1 MKKTFGRKLAFLFV
15 ATLLAAGTFTSC
27 ADNEEETANTPAD
40 SLAKPTG
47 TDPFTTGWYKANIT
61 DSEGHNYDMY
71 YIFDTAERTVDVQE
85 KKEPF
90 DKMKYTYTA
99 NTVTMAL
106 YKVTVPDI
114 DAWVSFQ
121 LSDDDSKYPTEWK
134 FVDKSEFISF
144 VEEVSKKLIPLI
156 EQQLQ
161 DTTLS
166 DKTRREYLEET
177 LDYWKNEAKNDAI
190 EESKEFD
197 EPAVTYAYTKTGNVI
212 TLTNNT
218 ATEKIVL
225 TLIND

>member
-61 DSEGHNYDMY
+61 GEGHNYDMY

-85 KKEPF
+85 KREEPSN
-90 DKMKYTYTA
+90 KMKYTYTA

-106 YKVTVPDI
+106 YKVAVPSDI
-114 DAWVSFQ
+114 DAWVSSW
-121 LSDDDSKYPTEWK
+121 LSDDIYYGSKERK
-134 FVDKSEFISF
+134 FVDKSELINF
-144 VEEVSKKLIPLI
+144 VEEVSKKIIPLI

-166 DKTRREYLEET
+166 DRTRRELEED
-177 LDYWKNEAKNDAI
+177 LDYWKNDAI